1 MVTIHYSHGMTAN
14 IDWAT
19 PRSYPAT
26 RHTKHLAKTQT
37 GLADGPLLHFGAGM
51 VAGIVGT
58 SVTAPVPRLL

>member
-1 MVTIHYSHGMTAN
+1 LFSCEKAAN

-19 PRSYPAT
+19 HREAIPPP

-37 GLADGPLLHFGAGM
+37 GLADGPVLHFGAGL

-58 SVTAPVPRLL
+58 SVTAPATRLM